1 MTEEQDERAVPP
13 AGRSRGPNIH
23 SGGTQEMGGPVPP
36 YEGRQETG
44 KSAEQ
49 LIEEGRGTGH
59 DAGPREVSQEERE
72 GVPATDTSAAS
83 PMGVGES
90 INAQGNEQALGKS
103 EEARRKDREETTH
116 SGVGRSKPIDPE
128 SPNLQPG
135 DQGG

>member
-1 MTEEQDERAVPP
+1 
-13 AGRSRGPNIH
+13 
-23 SGGTQEMGGPVPP
+23 MGGPVPP

-49 LIEEGRGTGH
+49 LIEEGRGAGH
-59 DAGPREVSQEERE
+59 DAGPRELSQEERE

-90 INAQGNEQALGKS
+90 VNSQGNEQALGDS
-103 EEARRKDREETTH
+103 EDSRRKERSETTH
-116 SGVGRSKPIDPE
+116 GGVGRSEPIDPD